1 MSIHFSLHELTASE
15 YAARHGIDN
24 SPNAEILA
32 NINILMDGLERA
44 RTVLDKPMSISSG
57 YRSPKVKAGAGGSK
71 ASYHMRGLA
80 ADFTC
85 PGMTPKDVCNALEAA
100 KQIIQYDKIILEYGR
115 WTHIQFPDVD
125 EEPRMQ
131 SFTIMSKETG
141 YEQGIR

>member
-1 MSIHFSLHELTASE
+1 MSIHFGIEELTASE

-32 NINILMDGLERA
+32 NLNILMDGLERA
-44 RTVLDKPMSISSG
+44 RNVLDRPMIISSG
-57 YRSPKVKAGAGGSK
+57 YRSPKVNAGAGGSK
-71 ASYHMRGLA
+71 NSYHMRGLA

-85 PGMTPKDVCNALEAA
+85 NGMTPKDVCRALESS

-125 EEPRMQ
+125 ETPRMQ
-131 SFTIMSKETG
+131 SFTITKKETG
-141 YEQGIR
+141 YEPGIK

>member
-1 MSIHFSLHELTASE
+1 MSIHFSLDELTSSD
-15 YAARHGIDN
+15 YADRHGIDN

-32 NINILMDGLERA
+32 NINLLMDGLERA
-44 RTVLDKPMSISSG
+44 RTVLDKPMVISSG
-57 YRSPKVKAGAGGSK
+57 YRSPKVNAGAGGSK
-71 ASYHMRGLA
+71 NSYHMRGLA

-85 PGMTPKDVCNALEAA
+85 PGMTPKDVCRLLEAA
-100 KQIIQYDKIILEYGR
+100 KLFIQYDKIILEYGR